1 MENFI
6 IVLFKNRKKK
16 KIIKGYST
24 EKNANNKFNEL
35 IKNNNIEFPVFYEN
49 SESCEFEI
57 ALLSKVDNFQPQL
70 FKTDEIG
77 RNLNVFIEDE
87 SDYVIKRINN
97 YFIEE
102 FILDWE
108 INKRISFDFLVEKY
122 LPKKDL
128 KILSKLNNKIVI
140 QCNDKFNLFTLKNE
154 EDSERLLET
163 LESYFINSNRND
175 CIFVKDLNT
184 IHRKWLYDV
193 LETKGFDKNRLY
205 RKKTTFSKRT

>member
-35 IKNNNIEFPVFYEN
+35 IKNNNVEFPVFYEN

-57 ALLSKVDNFQPQL
+57 ALLSKVDKFQPQL

-77 RNLNVFIEDE
+77 RNINVFIDDK

-102 FILDWE
+102 LILDWE
-108 INKRISFDFLVEKY
+108 TNKRITFDVLVRKY
-122 LPKKDL
+122 LPKQDL
-128 KILSKLNNKIVI
+128 KIISKLNNKIVI
-140 QCNDKFNLFTLKNE
+140 QCNEKFNLFTLKNE

-184 IHRKWLYDV
+184 IHRKWLYEV
-193 LETKGFDKNRLY
+193 LETNGFDKKKLY